1 MMNRFVV
8 CLLLPFVI
16 WAASKV
22 DTDLAFACF
31 CSSFFYVAWA
41 VVMTIKEAH
50 EQTDFDKQQR
60 DHQFREKLWIH
71 QREQSPPK
79 EQD

>member
-1 MMNRFVV
+1 MMNRFVI
-8 CLLLPFVI
+8 CLALPFVI

-22 DTDLAFACF
+22 DVDLAFACF

-50 EQTDFDKQQR
+50 EQTNFDIQQR
-60 DHQFREKLWIH
+60 NHRFQEDLWLH
-71 QREQSPPK
+71 KREQSPPK
-79 EQD
+79 KF